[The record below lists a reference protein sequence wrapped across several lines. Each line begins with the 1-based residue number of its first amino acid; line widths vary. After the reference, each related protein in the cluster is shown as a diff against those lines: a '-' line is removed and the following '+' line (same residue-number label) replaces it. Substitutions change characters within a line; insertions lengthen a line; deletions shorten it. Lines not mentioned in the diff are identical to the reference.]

1 MASISAVKQ
10 WGIIGLPTQTQVH
23 AVQQFVHSIK
33 MQKILPISYEPEFI
47 HWVQLCRSDIDKCFH
62 HGQTLSKLNQNAMT
76 NLVRAMDPDA
86 LAPIA
91 SKRVSVLCMIHEH
104 SRRSK
109 ATHATLQTKSL
120 PTLKLLLLYSHTEL
134 KYFSYF
140 IYFSVFQNTLLQFDL
155 VLF

>member
-1 MASISAVKQ
+1 MRIQGAPARQHPKVAEMA
-10 WGIIGLPTQTQVH
+10 QTPWHPLQP
-23 AVQQFVHSIK
+23 K
-33 MQKILPISYEPEFI
+33 EY
-47 HWVQLCRSDIDKCFH
+47 
-62 HGQTLSKLNQNAMT
+62 LS
-76 NLVRAMDPDA
+76 
-86 LAPIA
+86 
-91 SKRVSVLCMIHEH
+91 LCMIHEK

-109 ATHATLQTKSL
+109 ATHATLQTKSW